1 MTHTKLVFLRHG
13 RTEWN
18 ELGKLQGQ
26 ADVELDEVG
35 ERQAEEAARFFAD
48 WDFGACYTSNLK
60 RALHTAHMV
69 AEPHGL
75 DVVPDARLQEIN
87 IGSWSGMTTAEV
99 VRVFPG
105 FMDFYTQG
113 IDFQRSATGETLAEM
128 TARALESVRE
138 VAERHKGQQVLIV
151 THGLLLSKVVSAFIG
166 IDDILSI
173 PGNIT
178 YSLVIGREKPR
189 LATYNTP
196 ARQIP

>member
-35 ERQAEEAARFFAD
+35 EKQAEEAARFFAD
-48 WDFGACYTSNLK
+48 WDFEACYTSDLK
-60 RALHTAHMV
+60 RALRTAHMV

-75 DVVPDARLQEIN
+75 DVVPDARLREI
-87 IGSWSGMTTAEV
+87 
-99 VRVFPG
+99 
-105 FMDFYTQG
+105 
-113 IDFQRSATGETLAEM
+113 
-128 TARALESVRE
+128 
-138 VAERHKGQQVLIV
+138 AERHEGQQVLIV
-151 THGLLLSKVVSAFIG
+151 THGLLLSKVVSAFMGIG
-166 IDDILSI
+166 DVLSI

-178 YSLVIGREKPR
+178 YSLVIGGENPR

-196 ARQIP
+196 ARQLP

>member
-60 RALHTAHMV
+60 RALRTAHMV
-69 AEPHGL
+69 VEPHGL

-105 FMDFYTQG
+105 FMDFYLQG

-138 VAERHKGQQVLIV
+138 IAERNEGQQVLIV

-166 IDDILSI
+166 IDDVLSI

-178 YSLVIGREKPR
+178 YSLVIGGEKPR